1 MNEWEILKI
10 GNISEINEK
19 SLKILIIQNNQLTD
33 NVIRLNE
40 NILRLK
46 KNFRE
51 EINSIKET
59 LIELN
64 NNIEDLKII
73 IKKS

>member
-1 MNEWEILKI
+1 MRVKRE
-10 GNISEINEK
+10 S
-19 SLKILIIQNNQLTD
+19 
-33 NVIRLNE
+33 
-40 NILRLK
+40 LK

-64 NNIEDLKII
+64 NNIEELKII

>member
-64 NNIEDLKII
+64 NNIEELKII

>member
-64 NNIEDLKII
+64 NNIEELKII
-73 IKKS
+73 INKS